1 MKVLKKNQVIIFV
14 IALMLIAA
22 GYLNFTTNNQNQ
34 DLLATGALADAEE
47 MAGIGD
53 AKLVSSN
60 VVENDIT
67 QNTEANVIEE
77 NNISEENNIVQENT
91 NVISEETSS
100 EINETDDYFTRS
112 RLDRNTMY
120 SQTLETYQDILE
132 SSTVPTEQKSI
143 AQEEI
148 NRINNEKNA
157 IMIAENLIKT
167 KGFEDLIIFIN
178 KDTASVIVK
187 CKELD
192 EKSIAQIQNIVTR
205 ELEIKIENINISCK
219 E

>member
-22 GYLNFTTNNQNQ
+22 GYLNFTTNSQNQ

-60 VVENDIT
+60 VVENNIT
-67 QNTEANVIEE
+67 QNTEINVIEE
-77 NNISEENNIVQENT
+77 NKGEEFDVEMT
-91 NVISEETSS
+91 S
-100 EINETDDYFTRS
+100 EIKETDDYFTRS
-112 RLDRNTMY
+112 RLDRDTMY